1 MRIVIFLGLCRIV
14 TSGSAILLGCMV
26 GKMNDDMWEI
36 ENWLLI
42 TWAPGCKPA
51 VVSTDWDPAELEYS

>member
-1 MRIVIFLGLCRIV
+1 
-14 TSGSAILLGCMV
+14 
-26 GKMNDDMWEI
+26 MNDDMWEI